1 MDSNFP
7 LASLS
12 TMWGVQDEFKTDM
25 GRFMNVARQLGF
37 GAIEVNHSMTHAQ
50 IKELIA
56 NNSLPITGVHGPA
69 PLKNHQGRGENR
81 GLNLAAIDEQERLIA
96 VKDHLESI
104 KLASE
109 VGAQHVVVHLGH
121 VGTGL
126 LPSERELRL
135 AYKKNNSSIPSDAV
149 ERIRMVKDERASQA
163 GEYLKNAQRSLA
175 TLALEA
181 DRSGITLG
189 IETRLH
195 YHEIPLPDEYEILL
209 SIYPKNVVGYLHDVG
224 HAEVQHRLGL
234 VDREA
239 WWSVEKEFSPGKSLV
254 GLHIHDV
261 DGLQDH
267 VAPGAGSVNFDWL
280 RDQIIKHNK
289 YANIT
294 FEIDQRQSPDRV
306 REGLKITQEKGI
318 VG

>member
-1 MDSNFP
+1 MDSDFP

-25 GRFMNVARQLGF
+25 GKFMNVARQLGF
-37 GAIEVNHSMTHAQ
+37 GAIEVNHSMTNAQ
-50 IKELIA
+50 IKELIS

-69 PLKNHQGRGENR
+69 PLKNHRGRGENR

-96 VKDHLESI
+96 VADHLKSI

-135 AYKKNNSSIPSDAV
+135 TYKRNNSSIPSEAV
-149 ERIRMVKDERASQA
+149 DTIQMAKSERAAQA
-163 GEYLKNAQRSLA
+163 EKYFENAQRSLA
-175 TLALEA
+175 ALALEA
-181 DRSGITLG
+181 DKSGVTLG

-195 YHEIPLPDEYEILL
+195 YHEIPLPSAYEVLL

-234 VDREA
+234 VDRDA
-239 WWSVEKEFSPGKSLV
+239 WWSVEDEFSPGKSLI

-267 VAPGAGSVNFDWL
+267 VAPGVGSVNFDWL
-280 RDQIIKHNK
+280 RDQIVKHNP
-289 YANIT
+289 YASIT
-294 FEIDQRQSPDRV
+294 FEIEQRQSPDRV